1 MHACVGVQVGVW
13 GRDGRRR
20 AWSAHWRSG
29 TCRPRKVRQKVQPL
43 HHKGDYVSIKLMF
56 SWAGDACAAQV
67 VQLAPNVLPWGA
79 CILFAMQ
86 EG

>member
-1 MHACVGVQVGVW
+1 M
-13 GRDGRRR
+13 
-20 AWSAHWRSG
+20 
-29 TCRPRKVRQKVQPL
+29 QPL